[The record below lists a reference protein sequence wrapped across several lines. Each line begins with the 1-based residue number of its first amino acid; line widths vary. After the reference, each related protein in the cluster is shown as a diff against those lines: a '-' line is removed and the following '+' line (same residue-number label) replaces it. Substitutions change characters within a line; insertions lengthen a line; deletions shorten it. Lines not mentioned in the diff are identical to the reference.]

1 MAVPSVQRCEREG
14 SELTYRRH
22 YDCISEESSSPLIQ
36 SHDMHIRRD
45 KVKNT
50 GGRIN
55 SGVCAVG
62 SRDADGCDVMVDTRG
77 PAVTGV
83 AKPLQLF
90 CWAGVG
96 RRGASALRLL
106 VF

>member
-1 MAVPSVQRCEREG
+1 M
-14 SELTYRRH
+14 YRYRSH
-22 YDCISEESSSPLIQ
+22 HDCIYEIYNIPF
-36 SHDMHIRRD
+36 SHTAFPFPGE
-45 KVKNT
+45 KNV
-50 GGRIN
+50 R
-55 SGVCAVG
+55 SQEHPERCVCVCVCVCRVG
-62 SRDADGCDVMVDTRG
+62 SHDADGCDVMVDTRG
-77 PAVTGV
+77 PAVTVV

>member
-1 MAVPSVQRCEREG
+1 MPFLYSG
-14 SELTYRRH
+14 YKK
-22 YDCISEESSSPLIQ
+22 LIPDQ
-36 SHDMHIRRD
+36 SIHSD
-45 KVKNT
+45 
-50 GGRIN
+50 
-55 SGVCAVG
+55 VCRVG
-62 SRDADGCDVMVDTRG
+62 SHDADGCDVMVDTLG
-77 PAVTGV
+77 PAVTVV